1 MGAPIAPL
9 MAELFMTDFEEKNPA
24 SIRQNGV
31 RFWCRYVDDTFVL
44 LEKHVDPYII
54 AVLLSSFHLSL
65 AFTFESKDEN
75 NSIPFLDVQITH
87 SSPGFSTK
95 VYRKSTFTSLLTRWD
110 SYVPDIYKRNAIGTM
125 VHRAIRICSSYKLLD
140 EEFEK
145 TMEIAGHNGYPN
157 RYVDKIIWE
166 KLDQYYTLKV
176 REPTVL
182 RERVVLKVPFYGQAN
197 IVYGRRVS
205 TAVQNNF
212 PLKEVKVV
220 YETEKLDK
228 CFNTKD
234 KVPSPLESGIVYKGT
249 CSVCNEFYI
258 GKTYRHFCKRTKEHL
273 SDQTKLI
280 GIFEPTLVTPSLKA
294 TKHNTLTLSGKVSEM
309 KDSSGNT
316 SCSSQRI
323 TESHCVTRS
332 QTGCLSRLWTTS
344 TLELSIIEE
353 TVEQL
358 CCIKNN
364 NKRKYNSVY
373 VAKSAIG
380 KHYSNTGHVI
390 TDNNFE
396 IVLREKQKYK
406 LLVKESLVIRASL
419 SMLNGTDRSVPLY
432 VYSEGV
438 KSNLWDRKRIPR
450 KGVGG

>member
-9 MAELFMTDFEEKNPA
+9 MAELFMADFEEKNLL

-44 LEKHVDPYII
+44 LEKHVDPYTI
-54 AVLLSSFHLSL
+54 AALLSSFHLSL
-65 AFTFESKDEN
+65 TFTFESEDEN
-75 NSIPFLDVQITH
+75 NSIPFLDVQITR

-95 VYRKSTFTSLLTRWD
+95 VYRKSTFTGLLTRWD
-110 SYVPDIYKRNAIGTM
+110 SYVPDIYKGNAIGTM
-125 VHRAIRICSSYKLLD
+125 VYRAIRICSSYKLLD

-145 TMEIAGHNGYPN
+145 IRETAGHNGYPN
-157 RYVDKIIWE
+157 WYIDKIIWE
-166 KLDQYYTLKV
+166 KLNQYYTPKV

-182 RERVVLKVPFYGQAN
+182 RERVVLKVPFYGQASL
-197 IVYGRRVS
+197 VYGRRVS
-205 TAVQNNF
+205 AAVQHNF

-220 YETEKLDK
+220 YETEKLGK

-234 KVPSPLESGIVYKGT
+234 KVPTPLESGIVYKVT
-249 CSVCNEFYI
+249 CPICNEFYV
-258 GKTYRHFCKRTKEHL
+258 GKTYRHFCKRTEEHL
-273 SDQTKLI
+273 SDQAKLI

-294 TKHNTLTLSGKVSEM
+294 TKRNTLTLSGKVSKM
-309 KDSSGNT
+309 KKSSGNT

-323 TESHCVTRS
+323 TESRCVTRS
-332 QTGCLSRLWTTS
+332 QTGCLPGLRTTS
-344 TLELSIIEE
+344 TLELSLIEE

-358 CCIKNN
+358 CCKNN

-390 TDNNFE
+390 TSNNFE
-396 IVLREKQKYK
+396 IVLREKQ
-406 LLVKESLVIRASL
+406 
-419 SMLNGTDRSVPLY
+419 
-432 VYSEGV
+432 
-438 KSNLWDRKRIPR
+438 
-450 KGVGG
+450 